1 MLLSRVSR
9 LSREVKKRLM
19 ECNNKVCIILFSI
32 LLTHSVVCLLFLRSR
47 RFTDSMYRS
56 GLATLGIDVSL
67 VSTGGAKMK
76 NKSGMLDS
84 QFFSIYIFFG
94 SVLNNADIDS
104 LQFSQS
110 DVTLGRER

>member
-1 MLLSRVSR
+1 MHYIVFDLADSFS
-9 LSREVKKRLM
+9 
-19 ECNNKVCIILFSI
+19 CLFA
-32 LLTHSVVCLLFLRSR
+32 FLRSR

-104 LQFSQS
+104 
-110 DVTLGRER
+110 